1 MVFQQ
6 MSDDEKDLYLDV
18 LREGTTPFDRFV
30 ARGSMQDVVDIPGPR
45 AKIDRFM
52 FRGISQTLSD
62 HSTRL
67 IPIIGSA
74 GSGKTHAYW
83 AYKNMERKMLIS
95 ESEKIEEEL
104 PANLPSNWTIV
115 YVPSPPSAS
124 RILLHVY
131 TCLLDELSSSIIK
144 VVAEKVV
151 EQWGGLKKNYI
162 WLFEA

>member
-45 AKIDRFM
+45 SKIDRFM
-52 FRGISQTLSD
+52 FRAISQTNSD

-74 GSGKTHAYW
+74 GSGSGW
-83 AYKNMERKMLIS
+83 AVGIASNSDAISCPWLVLTSTTMLATIAIRNTRKMHS
-95 ESEKIEEEL
+95 ERTMTG
-104 PANLPSNWTIV
+104 PSH
-115 YVPSPPSAS
+115 P
-124 RILLHVY
+124 
-131 TCLLDELSSSIIK
+131 
-144 VVAEKVV
+144 
-151 EQWGGLKKNYI
+151 
-162 WLFEA
+162 